1 MAEVKLYCAL
11 LGEATV
17 FPVKI
22 ALDENVS
29 TLQQAIFDGQLFG
42 DHFVLVPCQLT
53 LYLARKEGGVWLKDD
68 HDLKKFLQGGVSTE
82 YEEMRPSWKLNKKE
96 LFGATPSL
104 GEENI
109 HVLVELPQVLEAKMS
124 RDRLLMVGDVQI
136 QVTPSM
142 SLNPPALV
150 AFWQAFQND
159 KTDLKAGALVE
170 LPQGTFLLGD
180 SRLGSRLYIRHCY
193 PALWKL
199 CQERIS
205 DKETPHL
212 VILGNPGIG
221 KTFFG
226 FVILLLL
233 AREGATVVY
242 ESGVLKQRFLLT
254 NEIVAEGS
262 QQDFVRILDQ
272 PTTYYIVDAVQ
283 PVEYEARTILLTSP
297 RRSIWYEF
305 NKTSCRS
312 CYMPRQCRELMYS
325 DTPVAVVEDCFR
337 RWGGIALYVLRYAQV
352 EDQQALLE
360 YAIDMVDLDWLA
372 QACCRLD
379 ADDAQV
385 AHRLLHYRVS
395 ETFDYEGFVVAS
407 DYVQQTVFDRLYMK
421 DKRKLLA
428 FIDGS
433 GGLGTLPQ
441 LRGHLFE
448 GHDHSVLP

>member
-1 MAEVKLYCAL
+1 MAKVKLYCAL
-11 LGEATV
+11 FGEATV

-29 TLQQAIFDGQLFG
+29 TLQQAIFDG
-42 DHFVLVPCQLT
+42 
-53 LYLARKEGGVWLKDD
+53 
-68 HDLKKFLQGGVSTE
+68 GVSTE
-82 YEEMRPSWKLNKKE
+82 YEEMRLSWKLNKKE

-109 HVLVELPQVLEAKMS
+109 HVLVELPQVLEAKLP
-124 RDRLLMVGDVQI
+124 RDRLLTVGDVQI
-136 QVTPSM
+136 PVTPSM
-142 SLNPPALV
+142 SLHPPALV

-159 KTDLKAGALVE
+159 KTDLKAGALVD
-170 LPQGTFLLGD
+170 LPQATFLLGD
-180 SRLGSRLYIRHCY
+180 STLGSRLYIRHCY
-193 PALWKL
+193 PALWEYCLKTIHD
-199 CQERIS
+199 EKMNS
-205 DKETPHL
+205 PHL

-262 QQDFVRILDQ
+262 PNDFLQILKNTD
-272 PTTYYIVDAVQ
+272 TYYIVDAVK
-283 PVEYEARTILLTSP
+283 PAMYVAKTILLSPP

-305 NKTSCRS
+305 NKTCCEPS
-312 CYMPRQCRELMYS
+312 YMP
-325 DTPVAVVEDCFR
+325 
-337 RWGGIALYVLRYAQV
+337 
-352 EDQQALLE
+352 QALLE

-395 ETFDYEGFVVAS
+395 ETFDYEGFVFAS
-407 DYVQQTVFDRLYMK
+407 DYVQQMVYDRLYTM

-433 GGLGTLPQ
+433 GGLGTLPE
-441 LRGHLFE
+441 LRGHLFQ

>member
-1 MAEVKLYCAL
+1 
-11 LGEATV
+11 
-17 FPVKI
+17 
-22 ALDENVS
+22 
-29 TLQQAIFDGQLFG
+29 
-42 DHFVLVPCQLT
+42 
-53 LYLARKEGGVWLKDD
+53 
-68 HDLKKFLQGGVSTE
+68 
-82 YEEMRPSWKLNKKE
+82 MRPSWKLNKKE

-312 CYMPRQCRELMYS
+312 CYMPVWSWGVILQL
-325 DTPVAVVEDCFR
+325 AVVEDCFR

-407 DYVQQTVFDRLYMK
+407 DYVQPTVFDRLYMK

>member
-1 MAEVKLYCAL
+1 
-11 LGEATV
+11 
-17 FPVKI
+17 
-22 ALDENVS
+22 
-29 TLQQAIFDGQLFG
+29 
-42 DHFVLVPCQLT
+42 
-53 LYLARKEGGVWLKDD
+53 
-68 HDLKKFLQGGVSTE
+68 
-82 YEEMRPSWKLNKKE
+82 MRPSWKLNDVE

-272 PTTYYIVDAVQ
+272 PTT
-283 PVEYEARTILLTSP
+283 
-297 RRSIWYEF
+297 
-305 NKTSCRS
+305 
-312 CYMPRQCRELMYS
+312 
-325 DTPVAVVEDCFR
+325 
-337 RWGGIALYVLRYAQV
+337 
-352 EDQQALLE
+352 
-360 YAIDMVDLDWLA
+360 
-372 QACCRLD
+372 
-379 ADDAQV
+379 
-385 AHRLLHYRVS
+385 
-395 ETFDYEGFVVAS
+395 
-407 DYVQQTVFDRLYMK
+407 
-421 DKRKLLA
+421 
-428 FIDGS
+428 
-433 GGLGTLPQ
+433 
-441 LRGHLFE
+441 
-448 GHDHSVLP
+448 

>member
-1 MAEVKLYCAL
+1 MAKVKLYCAL
-11 LGEATV
+11 FGEATV

-42 DHFVLVPCQLT
+42 DHFILVPCQLT
-53 LYLARKEGGVWLKDD
+53 LYLARKEGAVWLKETTIWIS
-68 HDLKKFLQGGVSTE
+68 GVSTE

-109 HVLVELPQVLEAKMS
+109 HVLVELPQVLEAKLP
-124 RDRLLMVGDVQI
+124 RDRLLTVGDVQI
-136 QVTPSM
+136 PVTPSM
-142 SLNPPALV
+142 SLHPPALV

-159 KTDLKAGALVE
+159 KTDLKAGALVD
-170 LPQGTFLLGD
+170 LPQATFLLGD
-180 SRLGSRLYIRHCY
+180 STLGSRLYIRHCY
-193 PALWKL
+193 PALWEYCLKTIHD
-199 CQERIS
+199 EKMNS
-205 DKETPHL
+205 PHL

-262 QQDFVRILDQ
+262 PNDFLQILKNTD
-272 PTTYYIVDAVQ
+272 TYYIVDAVK
-283 PVEYEARTILLTSP
+283 PAMYVAKTILLSPP

-305 NKTSCRS
+305 NKTCCEPS
-312 CYMPRQCRELMYS
+312 YMPVWSRGEILQCRELMYS

-337 RWGGIALYVLRYAQV
+337 RWGVD
-352 EDQQALLE
+352 DQQALLE

-395 ETFDYEGFVVAS
+395 ETFDYEGFVFAS
-407 DYVQQTVFDRLYMK
+407 DYVQQMVYDRLYTM

-433 GGLGTLPQ
+433 GGLGTLPE
-441 LRGHLFE
+441 LRGHLFQ

>member
-1 MAEVKLYCAL
+1 MAKVKLYCAL
-11 LGEATV
+11 FGEATV

-42 DHFVLVPCQLT
+42 DHFILVPCQLT
-53 LYLARKEGGVWLKDD
+53 LYLARKEGAVWLKETTIWIS
-68 HDLKKFLQGGVSTE
+68 GVSTE
-82 YEEMRPSWKLNKKE
+82 YEEMRLSWKLNKKE

-109 HVLVELPQVLEAKMS
+109 HVLVELPQVLEAKLP
-124 RDRLLMVGDVQI
+124 RDRLLTVGDVQI
-136 QVTPSM
+136 PVTPSM
-142 SLNPPALV
+142 SLHPPALV

-159 KTDLKAGALVE
+159 KTDLKAGALVD
-170 LPQGTFLLGD
+170 LPQATFLLGD
-180 SRLGSRLYIRHCY
+180 STLGSRLYIRHCY
-193 PALWKL
+193 PALWEYCLKTIHD
-199 CQERIS
+199 EKMNS
-205 DKETPHL
+205 PHL

-262 QQDFVRILDQ
+262 PNDFLQILKNTD
-272 PTTYYIVDAVQ
+272 TYYIVDAVK
-283 PVEYEARTILLTSP
+283 PAMYVAKTILLSPP

-305 NKTSCRS
+305 NKTCCEPS
-312 CYMPRQCRELMYS
+312 YMP
-325 DTPVAVVEDCFR
+325 
-337 RWGGIALYVLRYAQV
+337 
-352 EDQQALLE
+352 QALLE

-395 ETFDYEGFVVAS
+395 ETFDYEGFVFAS
-407 DYVQQTVFDRLYMK
+407 DYVQQMVYDRLYTM

-433 GGLGTLPQ
+433 GGLGTLPE
-441 LRGHLFE
+441 LRGHLFQ

>member
-1 MAEVKLYCAL
+1 MAKVKLYCAL
-11 LGEATV
+11 FGEATV

-29 TLQQAIFDGQLFG
+29 TLQQAIFDV
-42 DHFVLVPCQLT
+42 DPVLGAERGCCVV
-53 LYLARKEGGVWLKDD
+53 EGD
-68 HDLKKFLQGGVSTE
+68 HDLDKFLQGGVSTE
-82 YEEMRPSWKLNKKE
+82 YEEMRLSWKLNKKE

-109 HVLVELPQVLEAKMS
+109 HVLVELPQVLEAKLP
-124 RDRLLMVGDVQI
+124 RDRLLTVGDVQI
-136 QVTPSM
+136 PVTPSM
-142 SLNPPALV
+142 SLHPPALV

-159 KTDLKAGALVE
+159 KTDLKAGALVD
-170 LPQGTFLLGD
+170 LPQATFLLGD
-180 SRLGSRLYIRHCY
+180 STLGSRLYIRHCY
-193 PALWKL
+193 PALWEYCLKTIHD
-199 CQERIS
+199 EKMNS
-205 DKETPHL
+205 PHL

-262 QQDFVRILDQ
+262 PNDFLQILKNTD
-272 PTTYYIVDAVQ
+272 TYYIVDAVK
-283 PVEYEARTILLTSP
+283 PAMYVAKTILLSPP

-305 NKTSCRS
+305 NKTCCEPS
-312 CYMPRQCRELMYS
+312 YMP
-325 DTPVAVVEDCFR
+325 
-337 RWGGIALYVLRYAQV
+337 
-352 EDQQALLE
+352 ALLE

-395 ETFDYEGFVVAS
+395 ETFDYEGFVFAS
-407 DYVQQTVFDRLYMK
+407 DYVQQMVYDRLYTM

-433 GGLGTLPQ
+433 GGLGTLPE
-441 LRGHLFE
+441 LRGHLFQ

>member
-1 MAEVKLYCAL
+1 MAKVKLYCAL
-11 LGEATV
+11 FGEATV

-29 TLQQAIFDGQLFG
+29 TLQQAIFDG
-42 DHFVLVPCQLT
+42 
-53 LYLARKEGGVWLKDD
+53 D
-68 HDLKKFLQGGVSTE
+68 HDLDKFLQGGVSTE

-109 HVLVELPQVLEAKMS
+109 HVLVELPQVLEAKLP
-124 RDRLLMVGDVQI
+124 RDRLLTVGDVQI
-136 QVTPSM
+136 PVTPSM
-142 SLNPPALV
+142 SLHPPALV

-159 KTDLKAGALVE
+159 KTDLKAGALVD
-170 LPQGTFLLGD
+170 LPQATFLLGD
-180 SRLGSRLYIRHCY
+180 STLGSRLYIRHCY
-193 PALWKL
+193 PALWEYCLKTIHD
-199 CQERIS
+199 EKMNS
-205 DKETPHL
+205 PHL

-262 QQDFVRILDQ
+262 PNDFLQILKNTD
-272 PTTYYIVDAVQ
+272 TYYIVDAVK
-283 PVEYEARTILLTSP
+283 PAMYVAKTILLSPP

-305 NKTSCRS
+305 NKTCCEPS
-312 CYMPRQCRELMYS
+312 YMPVWSRGEILQCRELMYS

-337 RWGGIALYVLRYAQV
+337 RWGGIARY
-352 EDQQALLE
+352 QALLE

-395 ETFDYEGFVVAS
+395 ETFDYEGFVFAS
-407 DYVQQTVFDRLYMK
+407 DYVQQMVYDRLYTM

-433 GGLGTLPQ
+433 GGLGTLPE
-441 LRGHLFE
+441 LRGHLFQ